1 VGRSESGYAYGV
13 EREVPEGDALDQ
25 ERDAFPD
32 SEEDEVELDRVTDDP
47 EAPEADAF
55 EQAQPAPIEDD
66 DLHE

>member
-1 VGRSESGYAYGV
+1 VGRSASGYAYGV

-25 ERDAFPD
+25 DRDAFPD
-32 SEEDEVELDRVTDDP
+32 DEENDVELERVTRDP

>member
-1 VGRSESGYAYGV
+1 M

-32 SEEDEVELDRVTDDP
+32 EDDEVELDRVTRDP
-47 EAPEADAF
+47 EAPEADAL

-66 DLHE
+66 DQHE